1 MTETITKKDFTAA
14 LEEKI
19 QLVNSGLTR
28 IMDEQSE
35 IEPTLREAMR
45 YTLLSGGKR
54 IRAAL
59 VMWICEILRGE
70 VTPDSLAAACAI
82 EMVHTYSLVHDDLP
96 AMDNDDLRRGR
107 PTVHVKYDVPTAIL
121 TGDALLTLA
130 FEVLVDKC
138 GDPQLAVKLV
148 GILAGAA
155 GPAGMIAGQM
165 ADILGEKK
173 EPTLD
178 MLEYIHYNKT
188 AMMFF
193 AATTMGALTGKASP
207 AIRSQFAQY
216 GVKLG
221 LCFQIA
227 DDILDITSNPA
238 TLGKTTGKDASAG
251 KLTYPAIKG
260 LTESKQIAENL
271 TQEAENILDEIPGD
285 IKILKYLTR
294 SLLNRTK

>member
-1 MTETITKKDFTAA
+1 MTETITKKEFTAS

-19 QLVNSGLTR
+19 QLVNSGLSR
-28 IMDEQSE
+28 IMDEQTE
-35 IEPTLREAMR
+35 IEPTLRDAMR
-45 YTLLSGGKR
+45 YTLMSGGKR

-59 VMWICEILRGE
+59 VMWICEILSGK
-70 VTPDSLAAACAI
+70 VTPESLAAACAI

-96 AMDNDDLRRGR
+96 AMDNDDLRRGQ

-130 FEVLVDKC
+130 FEVLVEKC
-138 GDPQLAVKLV
+138 GEPELTVKLIGV
-148 GILAGAA
+148 LAGAA

-173 EPTLD
+173 KPTMEL
-178 MLEYIHYNKT
+178 LEYIHYNKT

-207 AIRSQFAQY
+207 ALRSQLAEY
-216 GVKLG
+216 GIKLG

-251 KLTYPAIKG
+251 KLTYPAVKG
-260 LTESKQIAENL
+260 LEESKRIAGRL
-271 TQEAENILDEIPGD
+271 TKEAENMLENMPGD
-285 IKILKYLTR
+285 MRILKYLTR
-294 SLLNRTK
+294 SLLNRSK